1 MLTHDGITF
10 TWPDVLA
17 GEPDNVVAMGQTV
30 LVSGSG
36 TTLGFLGASTSPAS
50 GTATSTGTGTGPS
63 MGTGTATSAGTSI
76 STNTSTGTGTGTGA
90 SGSGKVYY
98 TDGTNSGFQLTLPDY
113 QAGPGAGSDVVA
125 AMPYVNDT
133 SGGKVEQAAFIFYAG
148 VPITAGKTVQAVT
161 LPVGGVSA
169 PGGPV
174 SGMHIFA
181 LGIGPLSAQG
191 MPLTGD
197 AS

>member
-1 MLTHDGITF
+1 M
-10 TWPDVLA
+10 A
-17 GEPDNVVAMGQTV
+17 
-30 LVSGSG
+30 
-36 TTLGFLGASTSPAS
+36 TL
-50 GTATSTGTGTGPS
+50 
-63 MGTGTATSAGTSI
+63 
-76 STNTSTGTGTGTGA
+76 
-90 SGSGKVYY
+90 
-98 TDGTNSGFQLTLPDY
+98 
-113 QAGPGAGSDVVA
+113 
-125 AMPYVNDT
+125 PYVNEAT
-133 SGGKVEQAAFIFYAG
+133 GGKVEQAAFIFYAG

-161 LPVGGVSA
+161 LPGGGVSA

>member
-1 MLTHDGITF
+1 MKRNIPVIGAA
-10 TWPDVLA
+10 VL
-17 GEPDNVVAMGQTV
+17 
-30 LVSGSG
+30 LVSLLASCGGSDTGGGSTSSGSG
-36 TTLGFLGASTSPAS
+36 
-50 GTATSTGTGTGPS
+50 
-63 MGTGTATSAGTSI
+63 
-76 STNTSTGTGTGTGA
+76 TGTGTGTGTGAGA

-98 TDGTNSGFQLTLPDY
+98 TDGTNSSFQLTLPDY
-113 QAGPGAGSDVVA
+113 QGAPGAGSDVMA
-125 AMPYVNDT
+125 TLPYVNEAT
-133 SGGKVEQAAFIFYAG
+133 GGKVEQAAFIFYAG

-161 LPVGGVSA
+161 LPGGGVSA